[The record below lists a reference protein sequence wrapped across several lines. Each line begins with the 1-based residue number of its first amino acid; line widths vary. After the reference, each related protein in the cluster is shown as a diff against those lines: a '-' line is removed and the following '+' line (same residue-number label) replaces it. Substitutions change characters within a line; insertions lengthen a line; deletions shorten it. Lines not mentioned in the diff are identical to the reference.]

1 MINLSS
7 NSWLKTGSRLATR
20 DDDGCERNTD
30 AGMPR
35 GPRGH
40 LEAINVIATVLPNV
54 LLLFQSYFAAHWT
67 FYFPQKPIL
76 ATFWIRG
83 IKFKKCVFS
92 FQVRFWLL
100 RLLELDWTDWTFIC
114 AICVIYTCKSDC
126 WQCQFRRVSVRFY
139 WFRKLWCSL
148 RSDKD
153 RGQSMISCCVPASI
167 VDRLARAQ
175 TLLAVVVCQRQNPFS
190 PPAPGRNRSPV

>member
-54 LLLFQSYFAAHWT
+54 LLLFQSFFAGHWT

-114 AICVIYTCKSDC
+114 AICVIYTWVIYGYCTILICRNLKFGILSKILKTREVERGILYQSDC
-126 WQCQFRRVSVRFY
+126 E
-139 WFRKLWCSL
+139 
-148 RSDKD
+148 
-153 RGQSMISCCVPASI
+153 I
-167 VDRLARAQ
+167 
-175 TLLAVVVCQRQNPFS
+175 
-190 PPAPGRNRSPV
+190 GRNWHNNREIMILHWTMKRK